1 MVGDA
6 PEQSSTG
13 CGGDA
18 PPDAGVGN
26 STRDDGIPAPLSS
39 PLHPAGSAPPDVA
52 SAAAVRCVDTSGDG
66 SSLKGADTPRIVLSP
81 KEQVGVTAGRAPAA
95 PGAGDEVRA
104 LRLLVA
110 ELESANML
118 MSTQMSAL
126 QEELDRLKK
135 ERTPKVLSPAK
146 RDMASGSESAA
157 RKYAHRQHALHD
169 AARDGDV
176 GAIQYIAQHLDEFD
190 YKSLDDV
197 NEDGNSALHR
207 AVACRQAGVVDA
219 LLLAGAD
226 ASKPGHLA
234 WAPLHVA
241 VAHGSDEAMLQAL
254 CSAV

>member
-1 MVGDA
+1 M
-6 PEQSSTG
+6 
-13 CGGDA
+13 
-18 PPDAGVGN
+18 
-26 STRDDGIPAPLSS
+26 
-39 PLHPAGSAPPDVA
+39 
-52 SAAAVRCVDTSGDG
+52 
-66 SSLKGADTPRIVLSP
+66 
-81 KEQVGVTAGRAPAA
+81 A
-95 PGAGDEVRA
+95 PGAGSDGDEVLA
-104 LRLLVA
+104 LRLRVA
-110 ELESANML
+110 ELETANML
-118 MSTQMSAL
+118 MSTQMNAL

-197 NEDGNSALHR
+197 NEDD
-207 AVACRQAGVVDA
+207 AG
-219 LLLAGAD
+219 
-226 ASKPGHLA
+226 KPGHLA

-254 CSAV
+254 CSAGADVNALKADGQTPLDYAIMRNAAAAARLLRSQYAATCSFNSRRYADRFVDLTGSPYQSS